1 MTATDPLAAFEDRLN
16 HRFLDPGLLRQALT
30 HPSWAHEHPP
40 ARHNESLAFLGD
52 AVLGLV
58 VADLLRAAAPEEEV
72 GSLTRRRAEVVSG
85 RALAEWARRLDLP
98 AAIRLGRGE
107 DQSGGRNRES
117 VLATALEAVFGA
129 LYLDAGLDPVRA
141 LVRGQA
147 PLS

>member
-1 MTATDPLAAFEDRLN
+1 
-16 HRFLDPGLLRQALT
+16 
-30 HPSWAHEHPP
+30 
-40 ARHNESLAFLGD
+40 
-52 AVLGLV
+52 LV
-58 VADLLRAAAPEEEV
+58 VADLLRASAPEEEV

-117 VLATALEAVFGA
+117 VLASALEAVLGA

-147 PLS
+147 PLA